1 MMLVMRMMMK
11 MQHKVRK
18 RSQSAGPGK
27 FDKKMGKEDS
37 FDQVSR
43 EFCQIV
49 LSKELEKMLKIWKQN
64 SFAQGGEGEVAKTTR
79 GRGEWGGRGGD
90 QLEETDARY
99 FNNSN
104 PGIAKTLIQLR

>member
-1 MMLVMRMMMK
+1 MVMRMKMRIMMRMMLVMRMMMK

-49 LSKELEKMLKIWKQN
+49 LSKELEKMLKI
-64 SFAQGGEGEVAKTTR
+64 
-79 GRGEWGGRGGD
+79 
-90 QLEETDARY
+90 
-99 FNNSN
+99 
-104 PGIAKTLIQLR
+104 

>member
-1 MMLVMRMMMK
+1 MR

-27 FDKKMGKEDS
+27 FDKKLGKEDS

-49 LSKELEKMLKIWKQN
+49 LSKELVKILKKIRNLEKT
-64 SFAQGGEGEVAKTTR
+64 FARGGEGEVAETAR

-104 PGIAKTLIQLR
+104 PGISRYF